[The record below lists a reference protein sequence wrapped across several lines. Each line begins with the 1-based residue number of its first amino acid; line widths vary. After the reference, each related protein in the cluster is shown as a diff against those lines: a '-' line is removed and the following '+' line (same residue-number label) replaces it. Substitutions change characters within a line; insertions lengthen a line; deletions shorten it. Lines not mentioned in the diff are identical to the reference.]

1 MESLLT
7 ECSSSLN
14 GLKFDHGSILIR
26 PNRNIINGFNHDA
39 KPNNPISNASAASG
53 SLEVESPEDS
63 DTSNSL
69 LKFINEIL
77 MEEDLEEKNCMLQD
91 CLAALQAEEKN
102 WRDVLYQK
110 DLPSS
115 AHSSPSVNQIFA
127 SRYDQYSP
135 ENSNSDG
142 CYNCEIVSSHAKF
155 NGVLEQGDCSV
166 PCAAVIDS
174 PFSSYLEVDSY
185 GGIQAANELLLSRPT
200 DILGVGHN
208 RTVFPETKEVID
220 HAGSEGEGSRCS
232 PNREKKSHGREDGEY
247 QQGGRSN
254 KQSAIFVEEE
264 FDEQAALFD
273 KVLLCPGGRDDQLC
287 PLFDNPEK
295 QEDEELQRNVPSK
308 GSNATSSGG
317 SSGNGSGKTSRR
329 RRKGG
334 EGDMVDL
341 WTLLTQCAQ
350 SVASNDHRS
359 SHELLKQIRQHSS
372 ASGDGTQRL
381 AYYFANGLE
390 ARLVGTET
398 PSYSMLIGNG
408 ASAAEILKSYQVFV
422 QACPFKRMSNFFA
435 NRTILKRAEEAQR
448 LHIID
453 FGILYGF
460 QWPCLIQRI
469 SRRQGGPPKIRM
481 TGIEFPQPGFRPS
494 ERVEETGRRLEK
506 YAKRFNVDFEYHVIA
521 KKWETIKLEDLK
533 LEGDE
538 LTVVNCLHRLKN
550 LADETVSMNSP
561 RDAVLNLIRRINP
574 DIFVHGVVNGSY
586 NAPFFVTR
594 FREALFHFSSLFD
607 MFDVNLPREDP
618 QRMLFEKEVFARDAM
633 NAVACEGFARVERP
647 ETYKQWQV
655 RNMRTGFRQIPL
667 DDEIFRRV
675 KKTVKAHYH
684 KDFLIDRDGCWML
697 QGWKGRVIH
706 ALSCWVAA

>member
-14 GLKFDHGSILIR
+14 GLKFDHKSMSIH
-26 PNRNIINGFNHDA
+26 PNRNLINGFKRDA
-39 KPNNPISNASAASG
+39 EPDNPVSNASPVLG
-53 SLEVESPEDS
+53 SFEVESPEDS
-63 DTSNSL
+63 DTSNSIF
-69 LKFINEIL
+69 KFISEML

-102 WRDVLYQK
+102 WHDVLYQK
-110 DLPSS
+110 DIPSS
-115 AHSSPSVNQIFA
+115 EQSSPSIHQNFS
-127 SRYDQYSP
+127 SRYDCYSP

-142 CYNCEIVSSHAKF
+142 CYNCTAASNHVKL
-155 NGVLEQGDCSV
+155 NGVHEQGNCNVS
-166 PCAAVIDS
+166 CAAVIDS
-174 PFSSYLEVDSY
+174 PSSYLDLDSY
-185 GGIQAANELLLSRPT
+185 NGIKAANGLLLSDTT
-200 DILGVGHN
+200 DILGVGSN
-208 RTVFPETKEVID
+208 WTVFPEPKQVID
-220 HAGSEGEGSRCS
+220 LDHTGSEGEGSQCS
-232 PNREKKSHGREDGEY
+232 PNREKKSHGREDEEY

-273 KVLLCPGGRDDQLC
+273 KVLLCQGGGDDQLS
-287 PLFDNPEK
+287 PFYNNPEK
-295 QEDEELQRNVPSK
+295 KENEELQRNVPAK
-308 GSNATSSGG
+308 GSTSSSSS
-317 SSGNGSGKTSRR
+317 SSGNGKTSRR
-329 RRKGG
+329 RKKGSG
-334 EGDMVDL
+334 GDMVDL

-372 ASGDGTQRL
+372 AYGDGTQRL

-390 ARLVGTET
+390 ARLGTET
-398 PSYSMLIGNG
+398 PSYSVLLGNG

-435 NRTILKRAEEAQR
+435 NRTILKRAEEAR
-448 LHIID
+448 SLHIID

-494 ERVEETGRRLEK
+494 ERVEETGQRLEK

-521 KKWETIKLEDLK
+521 KKWETIQLEDLK

-538 LTVVNCLHRLKN
+538 MTVVNCLYRLKN
-550 LADETVSMNSP
+550 LADESVSMNSP

-607 MFDVNLPREDP
+607 MFDMSLSREDP

-633 NAVACEGFARVERP
+633 NAIACEGFARVERP
-647 ETYKQWQV
+647 ETYKQWQI
-655 RNMRTGFRQIPL
+655 RNLRAGFRQIPL
-667 DDEIFRRV
+667 DDEIFRKV
-675 KKTVKAHYH
+675 KKTVKAQYH
-684 KDFLIDRDGCWML
+684 KDFIIDRDGCWML

-706 ALSCWVAA
+706 ALSCWVPA

>member
-7 ECSSSLN
+7 EYSSSLN
-14 GLKFDHGSILIR
+14 GLKFDLGSISIH
-26 PNRNIINGFNHDA
+26 PNRNLINGFKHDA
-39 KPNNPISNASAASG
+39 EPNNPSTSASPASS

-63 DTSNSL
+63 DTSNSI
-69 LKFINEIL
+69 LKFISEML
-77 MEEDLEEKNCMLQD
+77 MEEELEEKNCMLQD
-91 CLAALQAEEKN
+91 CLTALQAEEKN
-102 WRDVLYQK
+102 WHDVLYQK
-110 DLPSS
+110 DTPSLD
-115 AHSSPSVNQIFA
+115 HSSPSVNQNFE
-127 SRYDQYSP
+127 SRYDHYSP

-142 CYNCEIVSSHAKF
+142 CYNCATVSNHFKF
-155 NGVLEQGDCSV
+155 NGACEQSNCNGSR
-166 PCAAVIDS
+166 AAVIDS
-174 PFSSYLEVDSY
+174 PFSSYLDLDSY
-185 GGIQAANELLLSRPT
+185 SGIQAANEPLLSGTT
-200 DILGVGHN
+200 DILGVGGN
-208 RTVFPETKEVID
+208 RTVFPEPKEVID
-220 HAGSEGEGSRCS
+220 HAGSEGEGSQCS
-232 PNREKKSHGREDGEY
+232 PNRGKKSHGREDGEY

-264 FDEQAALFD
+264 FDEQTALFD
-273 KVLLCPGGRDDQLC
+273 KVLLCQGGRDDQLC
-287 PLFDNPEK
+287 PLYDNPEK
-295 QEDEELQRNVPSK
+295 LENEELQQNVLAK
-308 GSNATSSGG
+308 GSSSSS
-317 SSGNGSGKTSRR
+317 SSGNSSGRTSRR
-329 RRKGG
+329 RKKGS

-372 ASGDGTQRL
+372 AYGDGTQRL

-408 ASAAEILKSYQVFV
+408 ASAAEILKSYQVYV

-435 NRTILKRAEEAQR
+435 NRTIMKRAEEAQR

-469 SRRQGGPPKIRM
+469 SRRQGGPPKVRM

-521 KKWETIKLEDLK
+521 KKWETIQLEDLN

-538 LTVVNCLHRLKN
+538 MIAVNCLHRLKN
-550 LADETVSMNSP
+550 LADESVSMNSP

-607 MFDVNLPREDP
+607 MYDVNLTREDP
-618 QRMLFEKEVFARDAM
+618 QRMVFEKEVFARDAM

-647 ETYKQWQV
+647 ETYKQWQI
-655 RNMRTGFRQIPL
+655 RNMRAGFRQIPL
-667 DDEIFRRV
+667 DEEIFRKV
-675 KKTVKAHYH
+675 KRTVKADYH
-684 KDFLIDRDGCWML
+684 KDFIINQDGYWML

-706 ALSCWVAA
+706 ALSCWVPA

>member
-7 ECSSSLN
+7 EYCSSLS
-14 GLKFDHGSILIR
+14 GLKFDHGSISIH
-26 PNRNIINGFNHDA
+26 PNRIINGFNHDA
-39 KPNNPISNASAASG
+39 EPNTPISNASLVSG

-69 LKFINEIL
+69 LKFISEIL

-110 DLPSS
+110 DTPSS
-115 AHSSPSVNQIFA
+115 DHSSPSVNQIFT
-127 SRYDQYSP
+127 SGYDHYSP
-135 ENSNSDG
+135 DNSNSDG
-142 CYNCEIVSSHAKF
+142 CYNCAIVSNHVKF
-155 NGVLEQGDCSV
+155 NGVREQGNCNV
-166 PCAAVIDS
+166 PRAAVVDYLDS
-174 PFSSYLEVDSY
+174 CS
-185 GGIQAANELLLSRPT
+185 GIQAANELLLSRTT
-200 DILGVGHN
+200 DILGVGSN
-208 RTVFPETKEVID
+208 RTMFPEPKEVID
-220 HAGSEGEGSRCS
+220 HAGSEGEGSQCS
-232 PNREKKSHGREDGEY
+232 PDREKKSHGREDGEY

-273 KVLLCPGGRDDQLC
+273 KVLLCQSGRDDQLC

-295 QEDEELQRNVPSK
+295 REDEELQRNVASK
-308 GSNATSSGG
+308 GSSSSSSISSG
-317 SSGNGSGKTSRR
+317 SNGSGKTARR
-329 RRKGG
+329 RKKGG

-372 ASGDGTQRL
+372 AFGDGTQRL

-390 ARLVGTET
+390 ARLIGTEM

-408 ASAAEILKSYQVFV
+408 ASAAEILNAYQVYV

-521 KKWETIKLEDLK
+521 KKWETIELADLK

-538 LTVVNCLHRLKN
+538 MTVVNCLYRLKN
-550 LADETVSMNSP
+550 LADESVSMNSP

-607 MFDVNLPREDP
+607 MFDVNLPQEDP
-618 QRMLFEKEVFARDAM
+618 QRILFEKEVFARDAM

-655 RNMRTGFRQIPL
+655 RNMRAGFRQIPL
-667 DDEIFRRV
+667 DDEIFRKV
-675 KKTVKAHYH
+675 KKTVKAQYH
-684 KDFLIDRDGCWML
+684 KDFIIDHDGYCML

-706 ALSCWVAA
+706 ALSCWVPA

>member
-7 ECSSSLN
+7 EHSSSLN
-14 GLKFDHGSILIR
+14 GFKFDHRSISIR
-26 PNRNIINGFNHDA
+26 PNCNLINGFKQDA
-39 KPNNPISNASAASG
+39 EPDNPVSSAS

-63 DTSNSL
+63 DTSNSI
-69 LKFINEIL
+69 LKFIGEML

-102 WRDVLYQK
+102 WRDVLYQR
-110 DLPSS
+110 DTPSS
-115 AHSSPSVNQIFA
+115 EHSSPSLNQNFM
-127 SRYDQYSP
+127 SRYYYYSP

-142 CYNCEIVSSHAKF
+142 CYNCAAVSNHVEF
-155 NGVLEQGDCSV
+155 NGAREQGNCNAS
-166 PCAAVIDS
+166 CAAVIDS
-174 PFSSYLEVDSY
+174 PSSSYLDLDSY
-185 GGIQAANELLLSRPT
+185 SGIQAANELLLSRTT
-200 DILGVGHN
+200 DILGVGSN
-208 RTVFPETKEVID
+208 RTVFLEPKEVVD
-220 HAGSEGEGSRCS
+220 HTGSEGEGSQCS
-232 PNREKKSHGREDGEY
+232 PNREKKSHGREDEEY

-264 FDEQAALFD
+264 FDEQTALFD
-273 KVLLCPGGRDDQLC
+273 KVLLCQGGIGDQLC
-287 PLFDNPEK
+287 PLYDNPEK
-295 QEDEELQRNVPSK
+295 QENEELPRNVPTK
-308 GSNATSSGG
+308 G
-317 SSGNGSGKTSRR
+317 SSGSSSSSSGNSSGKTSRR
-329 RRKGG
+329 RKKGSG
-334 EGDMVDL
+334 GDMVDL

-372 ASGDGTQRL
+372 PYGDGTQRL

-398 PSYSMLIGNG
+398 PSYSVLLGNG

-435 NRTILKRAEEAQR
+435 NRTIMKRAEQARR

-506 YAKRFNVDFEYHVIA
+506 YAKRFNVDFEYQVIA
-521 KKWETIKLEDLK
+521 KKWETIQLEDLK

-538 LTVVNCLHRLKN
+538 MTVVNCLHRLKN
-550 LADETVSMNSP
+550 LADESVLMNSP

-607 MFDVNLPREDP
+607 MFDVSLTREDP

-633 NAVACEGFARVERP
+633 NAIACEGFARVERP
-647 ETYKQWQV
+647 ETYKQWQI
-655 RNMRTGFRQIPL
+655 RNMRAGFRQIPL
-667 DDEIFRRV
+667 DDEIFRKV
-675 KKTVKAHYH
+675 KKTVKVQYH
-684 KDFLIDRDGCWML
+684 RDFIVDQDGCWML

-706 ALSCWVAA
+706 ALSCWVPA